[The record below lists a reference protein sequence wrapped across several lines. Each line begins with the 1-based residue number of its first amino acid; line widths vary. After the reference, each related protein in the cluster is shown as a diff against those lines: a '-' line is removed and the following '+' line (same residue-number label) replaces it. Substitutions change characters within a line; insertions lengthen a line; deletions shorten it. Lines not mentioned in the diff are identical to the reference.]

1 MNVCVFTRMGALS
14 RPLCL
19 PFHRKG
25 AGPGKA
31 WERGNC
37 TPEAGSTRVS
47 PQHPESSLQRLWIN
61 ETCVQRSSPE
71 TSTEMAAVMTL
82 RVTNAKSKVVIV
94 HLEEERQT
102 CHVESQIQ

>member
-1 MNVCVFTRMGALS
+1 M
-14 RPLCL
+14 
-19 PFHRKG
+19 
-25 AGPGKA
+25 
-31 WERGNC
+31 
-37 TPEAGSTRVS
+37 
-47 PQHPESSLQRLWIN
+47 
-61 ETCVQRSSPE
+61 QRSSPE